1 MAGGRRRLASRSGAR
16 LASHRAPARAC
27 TISAMP
33 IPRDPNPLP
42 APRLRR
48 QEAERRL
55 REAIVSG
62 ELAPGERLTEDEL
75 AAWLGISRTPV
86 REALGRLASIGLVEL
101 DATRGVRVAPLEP
114 GRMLD
119 LVQVSRQLVL
129 LAQRLAAERATDDE
143 ILAMRGFH
151 DARAAALRA
160 GDRDGV
166 ERGAIGFHA
175 TILAASRNQELQRVY
190 PAVFHRLERIFRLAY
205 PEWLRDAGIEID
217 GALIAAIEAHDP
229 ATAVNV
235 SGHGWDELET
245 SIRSQMADEDATSAA
260 GEATSGALG
269 A

>member
-1 MAGGRRRLASRSGAR
+1 MR
-16 LASHRAPARAC
+16 
-27 TISAMP
+27 
-33 IPRDPNPLP
+33 
-42 APRLRR
+42 
-48 QEAERRL
+48 
-55 REAIVSG
+55 G

-101 DATRGVRVAPLEP
+101 DATRGARVAPLEL

-143 ILAMRGFH
+143 IRAMRGFH
-151 DARAAALRA
+151 EARVAALQS

-166 ERGAIGFHA
+166 ERGAIGFHG

-205 PEWLRDAGIEID
+205 PEWLSDAGVEVD
-217 GALIAAIEAHDP
+217 GALLAAIEAHDP
-229 ATAVNV
+229 ATAVTI
-235 SGHGWDELET
+235 SGRGWDELEEN
-245 SIRSQMADEDATSAA
+245 IRARMAEASGADEGGRRGDVGRA
-260 GEATSGALG
+260 
-269 A
+269 